1 MPDPTPGRS
10 EHGPAP
16 EHGPASEPGPVS
28 EGSAPPP
35 GTGSERAP
43 NPGSPDTNAEE
54 KSDTVPGN
62 PPTVGSAGDARSRRR
77 RRGSRGGRGRS
88 TRRTVAGDDAAAA
101 DPGGRP
107 PEADADAAS
116 RADPEPAGEQR
127 APRRRGRGGAPAVE
141 PTATSGPPL
150 EETASVPSGD
160 GPEAR
165 QRRGQRSRGRERN
178 GRPVGRYL

>member
-77 RRGSRGGRGRS
+77 VRIEELEHASQTSADPLAVVHNHKTDRAGSAAAVNR
-88 TRRTVAGDDAAAA
+88 RRT
-101 DPGGRP
+101 
-107 PEADADAAS
+107 
-116 RADPEPAGEQR
+116 
-127 APRRRGRGGAPAVE
+127 
-141 PTATSGPPL
+141 
-150 EETASVPSGD
+150 
-160 GPEAR
+160 
-165 QRRGQRSRGRERN
+165 
-178 GRPVGRYL
+178 